1 MRNSAMVAFIIVIRK
16 CFPVIV
22 TVHMPCMVKF
32 ILAEV
37 EFLESLL
44 CVDTFEIFFPGDW
57 IRRRVEIDPDE
68 AQCIN
73 MHMYR
78 KQNLI
83 FFLEPLDIIE
93 LWGFGQFSVEAV
105 RPPMVL
111 ARKNLHI
118 ALILRD
124 EGEGTMAANIV
135 EAVQVTLS
143 IQAQHKGESS
153 FLKAKKIAGLCEAQL
168 VGDQDPLL

>member
-1 MRNSAMVAFIIVIRK
+1 MSNSAMVAFIVVVRE

-22 TVHMPCMVKF
+22 TVHVPCMVKF
-32 ILAEV
+32 VLAEV

-44 CVDTFEIFFPGDW
+44 FVDTFEIFFPGDW
-57 IRRRVEIDPDE
+57 IRRIVEIDPYE

-73 MHMYR
+73 MHMCR
-78 KQNLI
+78 EQALA
-83 FFLEPLDIIE
+83 FFLEPRDIVE
-93 LWGFGQFSVEAV
+93 LRGFGQFSVEAV

-124 EGEGTMAANIV
+124 EGEGTMTANIV
-135 EAVQVTLS
+135 KAVQVTLP
-143 IQAQHKGESS
+143 IKAQNKGEPSL
-153 FLKAKKIAGLCEAQL
+153 LKPKKVAGLCEAQL
-168 VGDQDPLL
+168 VGYQDPLL